1 MNSKIL
7 KNNMSET
14 KYKRDKK
21 KQLGQF
27 MTPENLASKLIERR
41 SYKITDKI
49 LEPSFGK
56 GGFLF
61 PIIDSLIKA
70 YPDSFSKEEKLDSI
84 FQNNIFGVELDTEL
98 YEYTLNEIEKRYSY
112 KLKKH
117 NLVNLDFFLVN
128 YDILFNYC
136 EGNPPFGGTF
146 ETHFG
151 EKLDKI
157 YGYRDNKK
165 IKKETYS
172 FFTVKCSELLEDGG
186 QIGFICSNTFL
197 SISTMKG
204 LRFFLLKNELD
215 IHHVSE
221 FSDETN
227 YGMVYFNM
235 INNKK
240 PKLTI
245 DNKMVDIN
253 EIYKTDNYSFLI
265 SNENVKFFDGVK
277 LSKYITCSSGMTTGK
292 NELFLKEITQN
303 YLVEKYRYNIV
314 EEPKTYDKELKRTKL
329 GKVGNT
335 KIQEIND
342 SKLEKILQVENL
354 ESPITIQL
362 PNVDYLPYNKS
373 SAEEIY
379 DKPSTYI
386 IWKNDGE
393 AVKTFKKTGP
403 WYLHGIGG
411 EKFFKKEGFTWR
423 LISDDIRVRYLPEGY
438 ILDSGAPVGVL
449 KEGVNQEEL
458 FFIIGWLL
466 SPKATTILKKTI
478 NHTKNI
484 QSKDIEKLP
493 YPIWVS
499 DDVKKEIIEYVK
511 KLISDKMNCRNMD
524 LDYKNKLELY
534 FEMN

>member
-1 MNSKIL
+1 
-7 KNNMSET
+7 MSET
-14 KYKRDKK
+14 KYKREKK

-27 MTPENLASKLIERR
+27 MTPENLAYKLISRR
-41 SYKITDKI
+41 NYNVTDKI

-61 PIIDSLIKA
+61 PIVDSLIKV
-70 YPDSFSKEEKLDSI
+70 YPVNLSLEQKLDLI
-84 FQNNIFGVELDTEL
+84 FENNIYGVELDIEL
-98 YEYTLNEIEKRYSY
+98 YEHTLNEIERRYSY
-112 KLKKH
+112 RLKNH
-117 NLVNLDFFLVN
+117 NLVNSDFFLVD
-128 YDILFNYC
+128 YEIRFNYC

-157 YGYRDNKK
+157 YGYRDYKK

-172 FFTVKCSELLEDGG
+172 FFTVKCSELLEEGG

-235 INNKK
+235 INNTT

-245 DNKMVDIN
+245 DNKLVDIN
-253 EIYKTDNYSFLI
+253 QIHKTDNYSFLI
-265 SNENVKFFDGVK
+265 SDENVKFFDGIK

-292 NELFLKEITQN
+292 NDLFLKEITQN
-303 YLVEKYRYNIV
+303 YLVEKYRYNVV
-314 EEPKTYDKELKRTKL
+314 EEPKTVEKEIKRTKL
-329 GKVGNT
+329 GKLSNT
-335 KIQEIND
+335 KIQEINEG
-342 SKLEKILQVENL
+342 KLEKILRVENL
-354 ESPITIQL
+354 ESPLTIQL
-362 PNVDYLPYNKS
+362 PNDDYYPYNKS

-449 KEGVNQEEL
+449 KEGIDQEEL

-466 SPKATTILKKTI
+466 SPNATNILKKTI

-499 DDVKKEIIEYVK
+499 DDVKKEVIKYVK
-511 KLISDKMNCRNMD
+511 KLILDKINSLIVD
-524 LDYKNKLELY
+524 LDYKNKLDSY
-534 FEMN
+534 FKMK